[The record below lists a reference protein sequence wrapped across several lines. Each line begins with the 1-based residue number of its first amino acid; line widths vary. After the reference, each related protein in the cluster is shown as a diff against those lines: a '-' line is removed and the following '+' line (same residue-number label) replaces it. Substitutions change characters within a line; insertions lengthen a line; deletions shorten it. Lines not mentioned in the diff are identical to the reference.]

1 MFSYAIKV
9 ILFTLIALCAVNFI
23 GKQVLQ
29 ILEVPLV
36 GKSLQ
41 TETMEFSSPEKGGS
55 IEFDPFTGKQ
65 HSI

>member
-1 MFSYAIKV
+1 MFLYASKV
-9 ILFTLIALCAVNFI
+9 IVLTLIALCAVNFI
-23 GKQVLQ
+23 GKQVLL

-36 GKSLQ
+36 DKSLLTQ
-41 TETMEFSSPEKGGS
+41 TMEVPPPEKGSS